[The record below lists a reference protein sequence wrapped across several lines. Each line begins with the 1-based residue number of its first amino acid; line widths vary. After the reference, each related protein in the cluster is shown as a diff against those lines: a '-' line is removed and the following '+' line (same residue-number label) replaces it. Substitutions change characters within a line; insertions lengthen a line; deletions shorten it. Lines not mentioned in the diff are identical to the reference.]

1 MDSILGLVGLDR
13 QAEAPGYAADYSYN
27 SNNVKEEEGGLAN
40 QILAFIGIKG
50 SWNYITLRILYQ
62 SQDLCASMLNA
73 GIFAAVC
80 LVP

>member
-50 SWNYITLRILYQ
+50 S
-62 SQDLCASMLNA
+62 
-73 GIFAAVC
+73 
-80 LVP
+80 